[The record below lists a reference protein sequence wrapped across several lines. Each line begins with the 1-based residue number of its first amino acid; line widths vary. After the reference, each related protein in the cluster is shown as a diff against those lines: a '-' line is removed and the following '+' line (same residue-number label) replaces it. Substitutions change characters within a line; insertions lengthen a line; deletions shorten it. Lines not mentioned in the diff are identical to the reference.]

1 MLGALGVTCGGARAQ
16 ADGRVPESTGVEIGV
31 RGGYGVPFGQR
42 AAGAALSGPVEGA
55 ASPMI
60 DLGYRFTPQ
69 LYLGVLF
76 AYGILVLDEA
86 AACREVVVDSPAGRD
101 CRGNAALLALDAQ
114 YRTRMGERFASW
126 VDFAVGLESLGMVTP
141 SGWSSYG
148 GFASRVEFGAGWFA
162 PPRFTIGPFA
172 SLSVGQFR
180 TSEFSLDGDG
190 TPSAIADKGIHGWLS
205 VGFRM
210 MLTLR

>member
-60 DLGYRFTPQ
+60 DLGYRFTPH

-76 AYGILVLDEA
+76 AYGILVLDEEHPQVKVRREAVAEIDHRRRSALDGSAERGSRCTLAERDPVA
-86 AACREVVVDSPAGRD
+86 AAYTD
-101 CRGNAALLALDAQ
+101 LDA
-114 YRTRMGERFASW
+114 RGFGHPTVRLGTRATARNAERAQHRCLP
-126 VDFAVGLESLGMVTP
+126 AQAQAH
-141 SGWSSYG
+141 SS
-148 GFASRVEFGAGWFA
+148 
-162 PPRFTIGPFA
+162 PLILC
-172 SLSVGQFR
+172 SLSPRCAPRGEPE
-180 TSEFSLDGDG
+180 SG
-190 TPSAIADKGIHGWLS
+190 
-205 VGFRM
+205 RM
-210 MLTLR
+210 RLNLRRCC